1 MASRKFRFV
10 SPGVFLREV
19 DNSQLPG
26 LSEAIGPVIIGRTR
40 KGPAMKPH
48 KVKSLEELERVF
60 GKCVS
65 GVGQSSQMDPWRA
78 GTGLLATSYAGYAAK
93 AYLNAGQGTDS
104 PATIV
109 RLLGTQDP
117 DASSAD
123 FANAGWKANNAF
135 GVFLMESGSAPSKI
149 ELELAAIFYGTSD
162 TFKLEAKGPL
172 VSLPENAASS
182 SLGRP
187 VNFDNAGKLTLTLKD
202 SARTKEVTFAFDEI
216 RKEFN
221 TNPTKTNNSIHSIV
235 SGSLSDTYWLGET
248 FDETYQKFNS
258 ALSGKAGAGKSAV
271 VLQLNS
277 GMEDFKGGKHIM
289 TPAKTGWVFA
299 QAPLVTGTFD
309 VDSHQNLFRVVAL
322 HEGTEVSGDLIIGIE
337 EIKVPRPGSSNKF
350 GSFTVAVRSI
360 TSTGLELIESYPNCN
375 LNPGSKDFVA
385 RRIGDKYYKY
395 SSSEKRNKLVGNH
408 PNVSEYIRIEMNQ
421 DVVSDGGPMSED
433 HVPFGFY
440 GPIQP
445 SKRTLT
451 TVTAGAKA
459 SATLTFNTNQSSVTD
474 DSYFAIT
481 DSDGTTSSF
490 IFKDDSN
497 VVNGDTSPGGR
508 FIIGVQ
514 AENTNLNSADAS
526 IRQTAANAVAAKIK
540 TVIDLVSAL
549 DVTVSV
555 ADNVLTITQGT
566 AGVAGNAGQTG
577 ALTETGD
584 TNNKLAIV
592 NFANG
597 TADAF
602 LAKPEFA
609 DTDWID
615 NRLGDPLDVTGI
627 LDGAADTV
635 EVNWSSAP
643 LINSGSLEQGYFM
656 GISPFKLSYDTGAGH
671 LENGSTA
678 GTAANPGY
686 IDHFRR
692 LSDFS
697 NSAHVSSQDSGIA
710 TSGVT
715 DYAFKFSLDEVVLY
729 PNRNAVVNGGV
740 NAITGPSD
748 VSKVHYSSGSRTGT
762 GGADETTNPAQ
773 SWTWHIANGSV
784 SGSSSDNFRKLLDIV
799 DGFHMPLVGG
809 FDGVNITESDPFNAR
824 VLALDPK
831 SSDNYAYAT
840 VDRAIELVRDAEEIE
855 HNLAAMPGISQ
866 PSLTTK
872 LVDVCQARADSL
884 AIIDLPD
891 IYTPVSQL
899 KTDNPKEGVTPENAA
914 KALVARQINSSYG
927 ATYYPWVK
935 IADGDDQ
942 IWVPPS
948 VPALGVMAYT
958 EKRDDVWFA
967 PAGFNRG
974 GLDTGN
980 AGFPVLEA
988 SERLLSKDRD
998 TLYEANIN
1006 PIASFVSEGIVIFG
1020 QKTLQSS
1027 RSALDRI
1034 NVRRLLIFVKKEVSR
1049 ISSNLLFEQN
1059 VQATW
1064 ARFHSQVKRE
1074 LDSIK
1079 VRFGLTDYKVVL
1091 DSTTT
1096 TADLIDRNVMY
1107 AKIFLKPARAIE
1119 FIAVDFV
1126 ITNTGAAYDD

>member
-26 LSEAIGPVIIGRTR
+26 LSEALGPVIIGRTR

-48 KVKSLEELERVF
+48 KVRSLEDLERVF

-65 GVGQSSQMDPWRA
+65 GVGQSSQMDPWRD

-117 DASSAD
+117 DAAATDSAQ
-123 FANAGWKANNAF
+123 AGWKAKNAF
-135 GVFLMESGSAPSKI
+135 GVFLIESGSAPTKI

-187 VNFDNAGKLTLTLKD
+187 VNFDNTGKLTLTLKD
-202 SARTKEVTFAFDEI
+202 SARTKEVTFAFDKI
-216 RKEFN
+216 RDEFN

-235 SGSLSDTYWLGET
+235 SGSLSDAYWLGET

-309 VDSHQNLFRVVAL
+309 VDSHENLFRVVAL
-322 HEGTEVSGDLIIGIE
+322 HEGTEISGDLIIGIE
-337 EIKVPRPGSSNKF
+337 EIKVPRPGSPNKF

-360 TSTGLELIESYPNCN
+360 TSSGLELIESYPNCN

-421 DVVSDGGPMSED
+421 DVISNGGPMSED

-445 SKRTLT
+445 SKRTLSAVTLGT
-451 TVTAGAKA
+451 TESMTVKVKAAATKARTHTGTLVVVQEGDPEVSKTFTFNKDAAENSGLVIGTSGANTAEAVATQARNAIASHADLSGLTVSAVTANG
-459 SATLTFNTNQSSVTD
+459 
-474 DSYFAIT
+474 
-481 DSDGTTSSF
+481 SDF
-490 IFKDDSN
+490 DF
-497 VVNGDTSPGGR
+497 
-508 FIIGVQ
+508 
-514 AENTNLNSADAS
+514 
-526 IRQTAANAVAAKIK
+526 
-540 TVIDLVSAL
+540 
-549 DVTVSV
+549 
-555 ADNVLTITQGT
+555 TITQSVRGSVT
-566 AGVAGNAGQTG
+566 TVSTTNLGDEADVAFSIAQNGVVDTFNATPS
-577 ALTETGD
+577 
-584 TNNKLAIV
+584 
-592 NFANG
+592 FA
-597 TADAF
+597 AA
-602 LAKPEFA
+602 
-609 DTDWID
+609 DWID
-615 NRLGDPLDVTGI
+615 NRGGDPLNLTGI
-627 LDGAADTV
+627 FDTLTDTV

-643 LINSGSLEQGYFM
+643 LINSGSEDQGYFM

-740 NAITGPSD
+740 NAITGFSD
-748 VSKVHYSSGSRTGT
+748 VSHVHYTAGSRTGT
-762 GGADETTNPAQ
+762 GGADEITNPAQ

-784 SGSSSDNFRKLLDIV
+784 SGSSSDNFRKLLDVV

-872 LVDVCQARADSL
+872 LVDVCEARADSL
-884 AIIDLPD
+884 AIIDLPGV
-891 IYTPVSQL
+891 YTPVSQL
-899 KTDNPKEGVTPENAA
+899 KTDNPKEGVTPENTA

-935 IADGDDQ
+935 ISDGDDQ
-942 IWVPPS
+942 VWVPPS
-948 VPALGVMAYT
+948 VVALGVMAYT

-998 TLYEANIN
+998 TLYEASIN

-1027 RSALDRI
+1027 QSALDRI

>member
-65 GVGQSSQMDPWRA
+65 GVGQSSQMDPWRD

-187 VNFDNAGKLTLTLKD
+187 VNFDNTGKLTLTLKD

-235 SGSLSDTYWLGET
+235 SGSLSDVYWLGET

-271 VLQLNS
+271 VLQLNT

-350 GSFTVAVRSI
+350 GSFTVAVRSM

-395 SSSEKRNKLVGNH
+395 SSSEKRNKLVGNY

-445 SKRTLT
+445 SKRTLSAVT
-451 TVTAGAKA
+451 LGTAESMTVKVKAAATKASTHTGTLVVVQEGDPEITKTFTFDKDAAENSGLTIGTSGANTAEAVATQARNAIASHADLSGLTVSAVTANG
-459 SATLTFNTNQSSVTD
+459 
-474 DSYFAIT
+474 
-481 DSDGTTSSF
+481 SDF
-490 IFKDDSN
+490 DF
-497 VVNGDTSPGGR
+497 
-508 FIIGVQ
+508 
-514 AENTNLNSADAS
+514 
-526 IRQTAANAVAAKIK
+526 
-540 TVIDLVSAL
+540 
-549 DVTVSV
+549 
-555 ADNVLTITQGT
+555 TITQSVRGSVT
-566 AGVAGNAGQTG
+566 TVSTTNLGDGADVAFSIDQNGVVDTFNATPS
-577 ALTETGD
+577 
-584 TNNKLAIV
+584 
-592 NFANG
+592 FA
-597 TADAF
+597 A
-602 LAKPEFA
+602 
-609 DTDWID
+609 TDWID
-615 NRLGDPLDVTGI
+615 NRAGDPLNLTGI
-627 LDGAADTV
+627 LDTLTDTV

-671 LENGSTA
+671 LKNGSTA

-715 DYAFKFSLDEVVLY
+715 EYAFKFSLDEVVLY

-762 GGADETTNPAQ
+762 GGADEVTNPAQ

-784 SGSSSDNFRKLLDIV
+784 SGSSSDNFRKLLDVV

-831 SSDNYAYAT
+831 NADNYAYAS

-872 LVDVCQARADSL
+872 LVDVCEARADSL

-891 IYTPVSQL
+891 VYTPISQL

-948 VPALGVMAYT
+948 IPALGVMAYT

-1027 RSALDRI
+1027 QSALDRI